1 MGMVVLAIIGGYLGL
16 SMRAFLA
23 PYVGNTSPEFWTIV
37 CGLVGALIGLIAT
50 PFFTIRPARAIRGSI
65 LQIPASTLLASM
77 VGMIVG
83 LTAATLLSFPLGM
96 LPRPLSQILPVLSA
110 VVFCWVSISIFVM
123 RQRDIFSLF
132 RGRLPTRLA
141 AEGSGAANEG
151 RSVLLDT
158 SVIIDGRIADV
169 ARTGFISGT
178 ILVPRFVLHEL
189 QHIADS
195 AEPLRRN
202 RGRRGLEVLNE
213 LQKDVPSLVRFTDMD
228 ATGVRD
234 VDDKLVVLAKQ
245 LNSAIITNDY
255 NLNHVA
261 QLQGVPVLNINELA
275 NAVKAVLLPGEHL
288 EVKIIQ
294 AGKEAGQGIGYLD
307 DGTMIVVDDGLRHVN
322 EKVSAVVTKIFQ
334 TTAGRMIF
342 AKLENNK

>member
-1 MGMVVLAIIGGYLGL
+1 MIVLAIAGGSFGLYVHNYLGG
-16 SMRAFLA
+16 AT
-23 PYVGNTSPEFWTIV
+23 GNTSPELWTV
-37 CGLVGALIGLIAT
+37 VTGLVGALIGLIAT
-50 PFFTIRPARAIRGSI
+50 PFFTLRPARAMRNMV

-77 VGMIVG
+77 VGLIVG

-96 LPRPLSQILPVLSA
+96 LPSPFSQVLPVLGA
-110 VVFCWVSISIFVM
+110 VIFCWLSIYIFVM

-141 AEGSGAANEG
+141 AEGTGTANEG

-213 LQKDVPSLVRFTDMD
+213 LQKDLPSVVRFTDID
-228 ATGVRD
+228 AAGVRE

-245 LNSAIITNDY
+245 LNCAIITNDY

-261 QLQGVPVLNINELA
+261 QLQGVSVLNINELA
-275 NAVKAVLLPGEHL
+275 NAVKAVMLPGERL

-322 EKVSAVVTKIFQ
+322 EKVNAVVTKIFQ

-342 AKLENNK
+342 ARLENNNK